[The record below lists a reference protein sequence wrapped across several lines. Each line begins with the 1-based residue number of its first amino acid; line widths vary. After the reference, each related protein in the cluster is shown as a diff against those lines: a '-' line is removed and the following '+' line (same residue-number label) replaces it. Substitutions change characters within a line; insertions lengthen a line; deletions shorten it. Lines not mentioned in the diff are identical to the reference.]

1 MDQGKVGKF
10 ITELRNA
17 KKMTQAELGD
27 IVGVTGKAVSRWE
40 RGLNLPDRGI
50 INKVS
55 EALGVTTT
63 ELLNGE
69 RVVELSTE
77 NLDKITE
84 NSVEYYKT
92 KMKQKFK
99 KVLLGIFSGFILFLL
114 GLLMLFYYNNS
125 GSCNVYEIS
134 SSTSEFGA
142 EGIITQ
148 TNKKTTLVI
157 SNFRYLGN
165 YIDEVVAI
173 NYELKLDG
181 NIIATGGYNI
191 DDFKYNNKELN
202 LQNFLKML
210 TIYLDE
216 NKKYNFSDA
225 KSFVIKFQYVTIDG
239 EIDSFRLPLKIE
251 KKFTNDKFVYFR

>member
-1 MDQGKVGKF
+1 MDQGKVGNF
-10 ITELRNA
+10 IAELRNA

-84 NSVEYYKT
+84 NSVKYYKS
-92 KMKQKFK
+92 KMKQRFK
-99 KVLLGIFSGFILFLL
+99 KILLGVFSGFILFLL
-114 GLLMLFYYNNS
+114 GLFMIFYYNNS
-125 GSCNVYEIS
+125 GRCNVYEIYTN
-134 SSTSEFGA
+134 STELFA

-148 TNKKTTLVI
+148 TNDKTTLVI
-157 SNFRYLGN
+157 SNFN
-165 YIDEVVAI
+165 YRGTVIKDVVAI
-173 NYELKLDG
+173 DYDLILDNKVIANGGYDIDKLKTNNYEF
-181 NIIATGGYNI
+181 NI
-191 DDFKYNNKELN
+191 
-202 LQNFLKML
+202 QNFFRII
-210 TIYLDE
+210 TIYLDT
-216 NKKYNFSDA
+216 NKNYNFDHTS
-225 KSFVIKFQYVTIDG
+225 SLVIKLRCMDSDG
-239 EIDSFRLPLKIE
+239 VLSNFKFPLNIK
-251 KKFTNDKFVYFR
+251 KKFTNNRFIYF